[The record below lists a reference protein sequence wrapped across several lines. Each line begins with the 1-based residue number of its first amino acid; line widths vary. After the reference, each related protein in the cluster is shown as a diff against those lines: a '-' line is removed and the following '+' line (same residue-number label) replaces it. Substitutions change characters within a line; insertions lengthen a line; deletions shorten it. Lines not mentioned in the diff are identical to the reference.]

1 MKRFHRVTAP
11 GVRDGR
17 VQRKNNWRRTP
28 TCYNTPQDTPAIDR
42 DRPGEGYRHL
52 LLKRD
57 VERFLALLPDWPEL
71 WRGLDVVLLSS
82 GCKCCYGWHRPG
94 IVALGTWPRGLWNI
108 VSPWFYKE
116 NREFFERLGIPS
128 RELDDRS
135 RHMQFTEA
143 TARGFQL
150 LDVLLH
156 ELGHHHDRMTTR
168 SRRVSRGEPYAEQY
182 ARRYAN
188 VIWDRY
194 LEEFGLD

>member
-11 GVRDGR
+11 GVRRGLVR
-17 VQRKNNWRRTP
+17 RKNNWRRTP
-28 TCYNTPQDTPAIDR
+28 SCYNTPQDTPAIDR

-57 VERFLALLPDWPEL
+57 VERFLALLPHWPEL
-71 WRGLDVVLLSS
+71 SRGLNVVLLAAGESP
-82 GCKCCYGWHRPG
+82 CYGWHRPG
-94 IVALGTWPRGLWNI
+94 VVAVCAWPRALWETF
-108 VSPWFYKE
+108 SAWFYRE
-116 NREFFERLGIPS
+116 NQDTFKRLGVPAEQTDEG
-128 RELDDRS
+128 RWMLR
-135 RHMQFTEA
+135 FTES

-182 ARRYAN
+182 ARRYAD

-194 LEEFGLD
+194 VEEFGLD